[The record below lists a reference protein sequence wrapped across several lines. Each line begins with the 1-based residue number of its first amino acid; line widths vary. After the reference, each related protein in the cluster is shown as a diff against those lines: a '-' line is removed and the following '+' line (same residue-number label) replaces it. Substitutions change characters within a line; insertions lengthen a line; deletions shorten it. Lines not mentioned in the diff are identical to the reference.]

1 MRLKSLFLRSG
12 LVLAVLLAGG
22 IAWLWTPDRPRAVL
36 EKAYL
41 QRPED
46 LVSVLGMRIHVRDSG
61 PAGAPAIILLHGFGS
76 SLHTFEPWARELE
89 RTHRVIR
96 FDLPG
101 SGLSDPDP
109 TGRYTDT
116 RSIELMLALMDRLGI
131 GRAAMAGN
139 SIGGRLAWTFAAA
152 HPERV
157 SHLVLIAPDGYASP
171 GFAYGKA
178 PDVPVLLDLMRYAL
192 PKSMLRSSLSLAYG
206 DPARLDEDTM
216 ERYHAL
222 MLAPG
227 GRQAMIDRMR
237 QTILQD
243 PVTSLRT
250 IRAPVLLLW
259 GEKDAMIPVANARD
273 YGAALPRSTL
283 VTFPDLGHVPHE
295 EAPERSLAPVVE
307 FLARE

>member
-1 MRLKSLFLRSG
+1 MKSLLSRII
-12 LVLAVLLAGG
+12 LVLALVLAGAV
-22 IAWLWTPDRPRAVL
+22 AWLWTPDRPRELL

-46 LVSVLGMRIHVRDSG
+46 LMSLLGMRIHVRDSG
-61 PAGAPAIILLHGFGS
+61 RADAPAIILLHGFGS
-76 SLHTFEPWARELE
+76 SLHTFEPWARGLE
-89 RTHRVIR
+89 QTHRIVR

-109 TGRYTDT
+109 TGRYTDA
-116 RSIELMLALMDRLGI
+116 RSMELMIALMDRLGI
-131 GRAAMAGN
+131 GRAAIAGN

-152 HPERV
+152 HPDRI
-157 SHLVLIAPDGYASP
+157 SHLVLIAPDGFASP

-178 PDVPVLLDLMRYAL
+178 PDVPVMLDLMRYVL
-192 PKSMLRSSLSLAYG
+192 PKSMLRSNLALAYG
-206 DPARLDEDTM
+206 DPARLDEASL

-227 GRQAMIDRMR
+227 GRQAMIERMR

-243 PVTSLRT
+243 PVPVLRT

-259 GEKDAMIPVANARD
+259 GGKDAMIPVIHAED
-273 YGAALPRSTL
+273 YRAVLPRSEVVIL
-283 VTFPDLGHVPHE
+283 PELGHVPHE
-295 EAPERSLAPVVE
+295 EAPERSLAPVLE
-307 FLARE
+307 FLTRP

>member
-1 MRLKSLFLRSG
+1 MRMKSLLLRSG
-12 LVLAVLLAGG
+12 LGLAVLLAGG
-22 IAWLWTPDRPRAVL
+22 SAWLWTPDRPRAVL

-41 QRPED
+41 QRLED
-46 LVSVLGMRIHVRDSG
+46 LVSVLGMRIHLRDSG
-61 PAGAPAIILLHGFGS
+61 RADAPAIILLHGFGS
-76 SLHTFEPWARELE
+76 SLHTFEPWARGLE

-109 TGRYTDT
+109 SGRYTDA
-116 RSIELMLALMDRLGI
+116 RSMELMIALMDRLGI
-131 GRAAMAGN
+131 ERAAIAGT

-152 HPERV
+152 HPDRV

-178 PDVPVLLDLMRYAL
+178 PDVPVMLDLMRYSL
-192 PKSMLRSSLSLAYG
+192 PKSMLRGNLALAYG
-206 DPARLDEDTM
+206 DPARLDGDTM

-227 GRQAMIDRMR
+227 ARQAMIDRMR

-243 PVTSLRT
+243 PVPSLRT

-259 GEKDAMIPVANARD
+259 GEKDAMIPVANAED

-283 VTFPDLGHVPHE
+283 VTIPDLGHVPHE

>member
-1 MRLKSLFLRSG
+1 MKSLLSRII
-12 LVLAVLLAGG
+12 LVLALVLAGAM
-22 IAWLWTPDRPRAVL
+22 AWLWTPDRPRELL

-46 LVSVLGMRIHVRDSG
+46 LMSLLGMRVHVRDSG
-61 PAGAPAIILLHGFGS
+61 RADAPAIILLHGFGS
-76 SLHTFEPWARELE
+76 SLHTFEPWARGLE
-89 RTHRVIR
+89 QTHRIVR

-109 TGRYTDT
+109 TGRYTDA
-116 RSIELMLALMDRLGI
+116 RSMELMIALMDRLGI
-131 GRAAMAGN
+131 GRAAIAGN

-152 HPERV
+152 HPDRT
-157 SHLVLIAPDGYASP
+157 SHLVLIAPDGFASP

-178 PDVPVLLDLMRYAL
+178 PDVPVMLDLMRYAL
-192 PKSMLRSSLSLAYG
+192 PKSMLRSNLALAYG
-206 DPARLDEDTM
+206 DPARLDEATL

-227 GRQAMIDRMR
+227 GRQAMIERMR

-243 PVTSLRT
+243 PVPVLRT

-259 GEKDAMIPVANARD
+259 GGKDAMIPVIHAED
-273 YGAALPRSTL
+273 YRAVLPRSEVVIL
-283 VTFPDLGHVPHE
+283 PELGHVPHE
-295 EAPERSLAPVVE
+295 EAPERSLAPVLE
-307 FLARE
+307 FLTRP